1 MLAASTSTTTAEIQY
16 LDHMTDV
23 KMQIRVE
30 SENRVRR
37 GWGEERVRRDE
48 ERVRGGGEV
57 RRVRGEERRVRR
69 GEEGEAR

>member
-30 SENRVRR
+30 SEERVRR

-48 ERVRGGGEV
+48 ERVR
-57 RRVRGEERRVRR
+57 RGK
-69 GEEGEAR
+69 EGEGR

>member
-30 SENRVRR
+30 SE
-37 GWGEERVRRDE
+37 ERVRRDE
-48 ERVRGGGEV
+48 ERVRRGKEGEG
-57 RRVRGEERRVRR
+57 RGRKESEVRGE
-69 GEEGEAR
+69 AR

>member
-48 ERVRGGGEV
+48 ERVR
-57 RRVRGEERRVRR
+57 RGK
-69 GEEGEAR
+69 EGEGR

>member
-30 SENRVRR
+30 SEERVR
-37 GWGEERVRRDE
+37 ERVRRAWGDERVRPDE
-48 ERVRGGGEV
+48 ERVR
-57 RRVRGEERRVRR
+57 
-69 GEEGEAR
+69 

>member
-30 SENRVRR
+30 SVEKV
-37 GWGEERVRRDE
+37 GEERVRRDE
-48 ERVRGGGEV
+48 ERVR
-57 RRVRGEERRVRR
+57 RGK
-69 GEEGEAR
+69 EGEGR